1 MTTIKNIAE
10 NLAIRKNC
18 VTLYCQKAIVVI
30 ANTYKERF
38 KACPCDTSAICG
50 SSFLAKEGDAPFFS
64 YILTNLFFAKC
75 QKAKQVVR
83 PRSIVRVPR
92 LHVSTRVPSRPIG
105 LYSHPTKSILQKLFA
120 ESNLLCIFVSANVLD
135 KVHKTYPIRIIA
147 GFLGLF
153 QSLVQC
159 VCQNTREP
167 RSFCVHT

>member
-1 MTTIKNIAE
+1 M
-10 NLAIRKNC
+10 R
-18 VTLYCQKAIVVI
+18 
-30 ANTYKERF
+30 
-38 KACPCDTSAICG
+38 D
-50 SSFLAKEGDAPFFS
+50 
-64 YILTNLFFAKC
+64 
-75 QKAKQVVR
+75 QVK
-83 PRSIVRVPR
+83 SG
-92 LHVSTRVPSRPIG
+92 TRVNNTQTTPRAKKSRTAFYRCSLKANQPDFAE
-105 LYSHPTKSILQKLFA
+105 LFA